1 MHSDSLAIPHA
12 TTETS
17 DSTPDVARVRLD
29 GHDASL
35 RQGLLCAVGYAV
47 FVLALTGGAV
57 WVWPRLGPWIW
68 SHI

>member
-1 MHSDSLAIPHA
+1 MPRASTDSSDKAMEAASM
-12 TTETS
+12 
-17 DSTPDVARVRLD
+17 RVD
-29 GHDASL
+29 MPDASL
-35 RQGLLCAVGYAV
+35 RQGLLCAVGYAA